1 MIKFSD
7 GGVIGQFSKQ
17 DHTIETLKNQVFNEI
32 ARWISEASVLWLQ
45 ISSLNLLRV
54 IAEQEGVPIEELNAG
69 RVCDWFQKDK
79 VKRETDMDSATLK
92 WESNDW

>member
-1 MIKFSD
+1 MD
-7 GGVIGQFSKQ
+7 LVIYNWN
-17 DHTIETLKNQVFNEI
+17 HC
-32 ARWISEASVLWLQ
+32 SVLPAFFWLQ

-54 IAEQEGVPIEELNAG
+54 IAEQEGVAIEELNAG

-79 VKRETDMDSATLK
+79 VKRETDIETATLK